1 MCKESGVNYV
11 RLHAE
16 PYPEIYLDVA
26 DEMGMLIVDEV
37 KEVLTLEED
46 CIEKVSS
53 DNKDDR
59 DGFVFAVGKCEDG
72 LVSLLD
78 LNAVALEKE

>member
-1 MCKESGVNYV
+1 MIG
-11 RLHAE
+11 
-16 PYPEIYLDVA
+16 I
-26 DEMGMLIVDEV
+26 IVDEV

-46 CIEKVSS
+46 CIEKVANDS
-53 DNKDDR
+53 KEEKE
-59 DGFVFAVGKCEDG
+59 GFVFAVGKCEDG